1 MGGGDVGAAF
11 TATLKRIGT
20 DLTSADL
27 VKLYP
32 TDAEA
37 SGPIALEECKFFDLF
52 DADPAEVR
60 QQQQLERE
68 KAQETHG
75 AEHMERVMMSMYH
88 NPLKKSRAF
97 DFRLEP
103 TEKTQLAAN
112 GVVASQRMHAE
123 SFAAVYYRLYTDDMP
138 VFVTTDSVLH
148 AWHRSFDGFLVDFE
162 TKVLSPALKK
172 VLGATLFALAD
183 SKSDGSTSK
192 AVLDVELFLTMAL
205 SLLRG
210 ELRPKDAEKLGELWS
225 AIETGATMSMELFS
239 AQRMVDFSQFKPR
252 GHYTKSEELK
262 RYFRAMMWLGTVDFR
277 IAGGRDQAEDLHQ
290 LQCAVLLVHF
300 LQGAKSLDAVTRIDS
315 AISSLMADG
324 GLGADSLSPG
334 QLARL
339 VSPEMMSR
347 LSVSANSDSDDGIQ
361 KLLVALQQQVVQK
374 GLGSQLISGH
384 PLMENLSAS
393 PTNPPTSFALF
404 GQRFVWS
411 AFIFSRLVYDHVLHE
426 GAKQKRRI
434 PSAVD
439 VAFTLF
445 GNDVAA
451 GELADRMEAQA
462 STVTGTEDFVAFRD
476 GIPMASNLV
485 ALRQVID
492 QEFDD
497 DDAKSES
504 ADEAEGSISSLWL
517 RALRALSRPSPNAA
531 RTFHS
536 GVWKQRQMNTQ
547 LASFT
552 QLRHDSVL
560 YSKQGYS
567 CRTLCE
573 YADGMV
579 DPYPLFWRRMRELA
593 ERMTNLIGDVLNS
606 LVEPPDPN
614 LGWRA
619 KSVSG
624 SFHMAK
630 AVRFFDEFASIMTSL
645 EEIAVCQ
652 AESRPLSE
660 PQVAFVKTV
669 MEERFGSGSTQYSGW
684 YPSLFY
690 ESSEDSGKRDV
701 LVVDVHTDSPSVEH
715 GDPGGVLHLGVGDP
729 LVGFFVVNNVM
740 YAGPVF
746 SSYEFVT
753 PIDMRL
759 TDDEFKERL
768 PTIRAPH
775 WARRSYLSSERSIND
790 EFQAGASASSAPRW
804 SSSSRLR

>member
-20 DLTSADL
+20 ALTSEDL
-27 VKLYP
+27 LKLYP

-37 SGPIALEECKFFDLF
+37 SEPIALEECKFFDLF
-52 DADPAEVR
+52 DADPAEAR

-68 KAQETHG
+68 RAQENHG
-75 AEHMERVMMSMYH
+75 AEYVEDVMMSMYH
-88 NPLKKSRAF
+88 HPLKKSRAF

-103 TEKTQLAAN
+103 TEKAQLVAN

-123 SFAAVYYRLYTDDMP
+123 SFAEVYYRLYTDDMP

-148 AWHRSFDGFLVDFE
+148 AWHRSFDGFLMDFE
-162 TKVLSPALKK
+162 AKVLSPALKK
-172 VLGATLFALAD
+172 VLGDALFALAA

-192 AVLDVELFLTMAL
+192 AVVDVELFLAMAL
-205 SLLRG
+205 NLLRG
-210 ELRPKDAEKLGELWS
+210 DLRPKDAEKLGKLWS
-225 AIETGATMSMELFS
+225 AIEAGATMYTELFS
-239 AQRMVDFSQFKPR
+239 AQRVVDFSQFKPR
-252 GHYTKSEELK
+252 GHYAKSEELK

-290 LQCAVLLVHF
+290 LQCAVLLVQF

-347 LSVSANSDSDDGIQ
+347 LSVSATSDSDDEIQ
-361 KLLVALQQQVVQK
+361 KLLVELQQQIVQK

-384 PLMENLSAS
+384 PLMENPSAS

-445 GNDVAA
+445 GNNVAA

-476 GIPMASNLV
+476 GIPMTSNLV

-504 ADEAEGSISSLWL
+504 AGEAEASISSLWL
-517 RALRALSRPSPNAA
+517 RALRALSKPSPNAA
-531 RTFHS
+531 RAFHS

-567 CRTLCE
+567 SMTLCE

-593 ERMTNLIGDVLNS
+593 QRMTNLIGDVLNS

-619 KSVSG
+619 KSASG

-630 AVRFFDEFASIMTSL
+630 AIRFFDEFASVMTSL

-652 AESRPLSE
+652 AESRPLSD

-690 ESSEDSGKRDV
+690 DSREDSGKRDV

-753 PIDMRL
+753 PIDARL
-759 TDDEFKERL
+759 TDDEFQERL

-775 WARRSYLSSERSIND
+775 WARRSYLSSEPIND
-790 EFQAGASASSAPRW
+790 EFQAEALAPSAPRW
-804 SSSSRLR
+804 SSSSCLR